1 MCTNYSQKMS
11 KKKTNTP
18 QKANAKAAKSSEPK
32 TPKKALLIPILP
44 VLFVSIWI
52 WAAFYYGDVFRM
64 TRENSFWVS
73 STEEMFFTLSQDY
86 GIVRYVG
93 RMLLMPFRY
102 PWLGGLLLALM
113 ATLCTWFVSIILG
126 LTSKWRWISILPVG
140 IYMLVISH
148 IGLNIYFERETGFA
162 LGIPAVIVAVLAL
175 LAILRW
181 LFSRKNVLKL
191 LYIPSDE
198 TPLGN
203 RLQLLTILV
212 IGVLTVGYVQWK
224 QPYVRVINK
233 MIRQTIE
240 QDWYAVQKTARANA
254 DLSYRPIA
262 AFYAIAL
269 VHTDQIVDRLYDIR
283 LDYDSLKITG
293 WDKQY
298 NNGNNLYIRDC
309 SYHGGFIQTAYHN
322 CMELSVMS
330 GFTIHNMELM
340 TKCALMRNEWEL
352 ANKYLR
358 ILKDVPFEGDFYKK
372 YKPMVYNPTLVN
384 SDPEMAHIRPLEPI
398 HDSFENM
405 YQQPVFLGYNLRLYE
420 GRSVNALYNS
430 LAVCLYTKLMPDFLS
445 RLEPIAGQTPPENI
459 MDGVLL
465 MSNKNPNLTR
475 MFNGLDLRMHRLS
488 NYMDEVRPY
497 MADRPGNA
505 RKLFDKYKGYYPYY
519 YFFGN
524 LKATKKSE
532 PEKTSSNSGVN

>member
-1 MCTNYSQKMS
+1 MS
-11 KKKTNTP
+11 KKKVNTP
-18 QKANAKAAKSSEPK
+18 HKANAKAANVGKPK

-44 VLFVSIWI
+44 LLFVAVWV
-52 WAAFYYGDVFRM
+52 WAAFYYGDVFRI

-73 STEEMFFTLSQDY
+73 STEQMRFTLSQDY
-86 GIVRYVG
+86 GFVRYVG

-102 PWLGGLLLALM
+102 PWLGGLLLALL
-113 ATLCTWFVSIILG
+113 ATLCAWFISIIFDLK
-126 LTSKWRWISILPVG
+126 SKWRWISLLPVG
-140 IYMLVISH
+140 AFMLVVSNV
-148 IGLNIYFERETGFA
+148 GLNIYYERETGFT
-162 LGIPAVIVAVLAL
+162 LGIPAIIVAVLGVLAL
-175 LAILRW
+175 LRW

-191 LYIPSDE
+191 LFLPNDE

-203 RLQLLTILV
+203 RLQLLVLV
-212 IGVLTVGYVQWK
+212 LIGVVSVGYVQWQ

-240 QDWYAVQKTARANA
+240 QDWYGVQKTARAHA
-254 DLSYRPIA
+254 DMSNRPMA

-269 VHTDQIVDRLYDIR
+269 VHTDQITDRLYDIR
-283 LDYDSLKITG
+283 LDYDSLKVTG
-293 WDKQY
+293 WDNQY
-298 NNGNNLYIRDC
+298 NNGNNIYISDC

-322 CMELSVMS
+322 CMERSVMS
-330 GFTIHNMELM
+330 GFTIHNLELM

-358 ILKDVPFEGDFYKK
+358 ILKDVPFEGSFYKK
-372 YKPMVYNPTLVN
+372 YKPMVYNAMMVN
-384 SDPEMAHIRPLEPI
+384 SDPEMAHIRLLEPI

-445 RLEPIAGQTPPENI
+445 RLEPIAGMTPPENI

-465 MSNKNPNLTR
+465 MSNKNPNLTK
-475 MFNGLDLRMHRLS
+475 MFNGLDLRMNRLS

-524 LKATKKSE
+524 LKATKKRE
-532 PEKTSSNSGVN
+532 PVKSTSNSGVN